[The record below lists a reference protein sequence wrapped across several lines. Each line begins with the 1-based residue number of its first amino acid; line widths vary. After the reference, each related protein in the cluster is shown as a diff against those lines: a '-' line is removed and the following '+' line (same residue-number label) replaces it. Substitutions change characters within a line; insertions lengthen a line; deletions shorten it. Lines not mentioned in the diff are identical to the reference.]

1 MQRVILALAMLSVFG
16 LPLSARADVSDA
28 AESRYVVLVTID
40 GFRWED
46 LFRGADPLLVTDD
59 RYRAR
64 YVDVPDRAQ
73 ALTPFLLSFAQE
85 GALIGDRDHG
95 SCARVSNEYWFSYP
109 GYSEMLVGQ
118 PNPNIRSNQAIPNDD
133 VTVLE
138 RLARRPEF
146 ADQVRVFAEW
156 DVIQAILNTDRSRIP
171 VFNPPDPSAPHD
183 PQVIPA
189 ARAALVDPPRVL
201 WVALGDTDNRA
212 HEGKYEDYLAAATDA
227 DNFAREM
234 WEAYQANPRTAGRT
248 TMLITA
254 DHGRGEAARGRWRGH
269 GSGRWRGMVVPGV
282 RREGS
287 DAIFVAARGPGV
299 RATNVYSMENCAIE
313 SQMAATLLRSLD
325 LLQAEGQSDIA
336 VPLDVF
342 AH

>member
-1 MQRVILALAMLSVFG
+1 MQRLMLALTMLAIFASP
-16 LPLSARADVSDA
+16 LPARADVPDPVEA
-28 AESRYVVLVTID
+28 RYVVLITID

-46 LFRGADPLLVTDD
+46 LFRGADPSLVTDD

-64 YVDVPDRAQ
+64 YLDVPDRAQ

-85 GALIGDRDHG
+85 GALIGDRDQG

-109 GYSEMLVGQ
+109 GYSEMLVGR
-118 PNPNIRSNQAIPNDD
+118 PNPNISSNQAIPNDD

-156 DVIQAILNTDRSRIP
+156 DVIQAILNTDRSGIP

-189 ARAALVDPPRVL
+189 ARAALADPPRVL

-227 DNFAREM
+227 DNFAREI

-248 TMLITA
+248 TMLITS
-254 DHGRGEAARGRWRGH
+254 DHGRGEAARDRWRGH
-269 GSGRWRGMVVPGV
+269 GSGRWRGVIVPGV

-299 RATNVYSMENCAIE
+299 HATNVYSMENCATE

-325 LLQAEGQSDIA
+325 LLQAEGQPDMA
-336 VPLDVF
+336 APFDVF